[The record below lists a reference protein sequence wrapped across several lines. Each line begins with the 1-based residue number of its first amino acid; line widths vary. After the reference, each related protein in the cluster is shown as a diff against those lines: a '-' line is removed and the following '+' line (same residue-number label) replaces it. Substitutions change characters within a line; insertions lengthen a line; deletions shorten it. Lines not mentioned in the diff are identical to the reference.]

1 MENGDNILDVI
12 YEEGDL
18 DDMDGDVDMADVE
31 EGELVE
37 PDSKNVLGQ
46 SSAGD
51 VNEANEETL
60 SKNRRRR
67 ANKKKNKKKRKGSGS
82 NATDID
88 RSNFLP
94 FRVLKGIVMLAK
106 I

>member
-12 YEEGDL
+12 YEEGEL

-37 PDSKNVLGQ
+37 PDSQNVRGQ

-51 VNEANEETL
+51 VNEANQEPL
-60 SKNRRRR
+60 SKNRKRR
-67 ANKKKNKKKRKGSGS
+67 ANRKKNKKKRKGSGS
-82 NATDID
+82 NPTDIN
-88 RSNFLP
+88 RSNFLHDLS
-94 FRVLKGIVMLAK
+94 FERKCRVG
-106 I
+106 